1 MVEEMLAYLSTV
13 GQQITGVKHTF
24 TLLHNRTF
32 PTEIFPHRYVWVIMI
47 WSFCQNWGYI
57 MVVTMTPTFMEK
69 VLHFNIKDVSFLIR
83 A

>member
-1 MVEEMLAYLSTV
+1 MLAYLSTV
-13 GQQITGVKHTF
+13 GQQITGVKHCF
-24 TLLHNRTF
+24 IIGLFLLKH
-32 PTEIFPHRYVWVIMI
+32 FPHRYVWVIMI

-69 VLHFNIKDVSFLIR
+69 VLHFNIKDVSFPIR